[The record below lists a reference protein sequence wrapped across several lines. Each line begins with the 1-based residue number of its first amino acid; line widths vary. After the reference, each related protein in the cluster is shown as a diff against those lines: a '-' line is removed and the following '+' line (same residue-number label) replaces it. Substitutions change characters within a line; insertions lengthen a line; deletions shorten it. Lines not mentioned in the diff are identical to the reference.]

1 MWSVPHDKCYT
12 TLLPNTGIYD
22 INASTNKCTSGVQGR
37 SKNNV
42 PEYNHYYFP
51 AKKEET
57 PQRFI
62 LGTRFL
68 YIFSPYVCLHNKY
81 FGIVLHFST
90 IFFLS
95 SCEPGSKRLLL
106 RSQKSVNV
114 ERYTTIG
121 RLRIS

>member
-1 MWSVPHDKCYT
+1 MASNRSYLFEINFGTEHKRGIWTLQSLHLSTQQREAHGKGYT
-12 TLLPNTGIYD
+12 TALPNTGIYD

-62 LGTRFL
+62 LGARFL
-68 YIFSPYVCLHNKY
+68 YIFSPYFCLHNK
-81 FGIVLHFST
+81 
-90 IFFLS
+90 
-95 SCEPGSKRLLL
+95 
-106 RSQKSVNV
+106 
-114 ERYTTIG
+114 
-121 RLRIS
+121 